1 MPFNLSAAV
10 GALAVYKLALGPKAL
25 ARGAVHSLVL
35 ALVYIALFIELLKIF
50 ATIFVVRVS
59 GSYELIICG
68 VKYVANGAYFARH
81 LIDILLRRH
90 TGLFCIFF
98 NLLTVLVRSRK
109 ENTS

>member
-35 ALVYIALFIELLKIF
+35 ALVYIALFIELFENLCNYF
-50 ATIFVVRVS
+50 FVVRVS

-68 VKYVANGAYFARH
+68 VKYVANGTYFRPTPY
-81 LIDILLRRH
+81 RH
-90 TGLFCIFF
+90 TP
-98 NLLTVLVRSRK
+98 
-109 ENTS
+109 